1 LKRNHRNRSSKKP
14 DLKREYSTSPRE
26 MAVRMLARRE
36 HSALELRHKLSH
48 RGVDEVEI
56 DSTIS
61 RLQQEGLQ
69 SDERFAESY
78 VHSRSGKGYGPLR
91 IAAELR
97 ERGVDEGITETCL
110 DRDDDRW
117 QLLLQQ
123 AHQRKFGDNT
133 IGDFQDRARRIRFLQ
148 YRGFELDKI
157 YHLLKVI

>member
-1 LKRNHRNRSSKKP
+1 
-14 DLKREYSTSPRE
+14 

-36 HSALELRHKLSH
+36 HSTLELRHKLSQ
-48 RGVDEVEI
+48 RGVAETEI
-56 DSTIS
+56 ESTIC

-97 ERGVDEGITETCL
+97 ERGVDDGIAETCL
-110 DRDDDRW
+110 DRDDDHW
-117 QLLLQQ
+117 QRLLQQ
-123 AHQRKFGDNT
+123 AHQRKFGDSA
-133 IGDFQDRARRIRFLQ
+133 IGDFKDRVRRIRFLQ

-157 YHLLKVI
+157 NRLLKSI